1 LEERNEMAVTKYNL
15 YDSGSSTNCNALCLA
30 FLRAALI
37 PDWLG
42 ENGTVE
48 PKSGQAN
55 MYVLTDGDGDKIA
68 ELNNPAGNGSLGN
81 TMFYIDSG
89 HSISYA
95 NSSSTRFVTG
105 YKTSKGAMIIM
116 NNSDYGNG
124 CGILVFGK
132 TNNGKLAMVLK
143 SPSGVYKSTGGY
155 TGYAATA
162 YGAFVGA
169 RDDDISALGHGVS
182 FGPMSSEYGS
192 ALSFNENQT
201 VLCPTPTHSNPGE
214 TSIIEGVFMMPWS
227 QYRNEGILQINLK
240 RYVTNGYW
248 ALED

>member
-1 LEERNEMAVTKYNL
+1 MAITKYNL
-15 YDSGSSTNCNALCLA
+15 YDSGSSTNCNTLCLA

-42 ENGTVE
+42 ENGTAE

-55 MYVLTDGDGDKIA
+55 TYVLTDGEGNKIA

-81 TMFYIDSG
+81 TTFYIDSG

-95 NSSSTRFVTG
+95 NASNTRFVTG

-143 SPSGVYKSTGGY
+143 NPSGVYTSTGGY

-162 YGAFVGA
+162 YSAFVGA

-182 FGPMSSEYGS
+182 FGPVMSGYGGS
-192 ALSFNENQT
+192 LSSGENQT
-201 VLCPTPTHSNPGE
+201 VLCPTPTHSKPGE
-214 TSIIEGVFMMPWS
+214 TSIIEGVFMMPWA
-227 QYRNEGILQINLK
+227 QYRNEGKIQIGTK
-240 RYVTNGYW
+240 YYASNGYW